1 MTPDDPPDD
10 DSTLDRIVDELLA
23 CARRG
28 ASPNIE
34 VLASRHPHLADRI
47 RRLVPA
53 LFAMEYAA
61 EHARDKTVHL
71 PNQLGEFRIVRFL
84 GGGSMGMVY
93 EAVRETRSQSPDR
106 RYALKILL
114 PGRTR
119 QDLDRFRQEASTTDR
134 LRHPNI
140 VPIHGIFETNGL
152 HYLVMDLI
160 PGDGIN
166 RVLADLRARRD
177 EEPESPT
184 PQLAHDSFF
193 GIPETS
199 NPEPDQPRI
208 ADLLPAPGT
217 ADWHRAVARIALQ
230 AADGLSHAHRNGVVH
245 RDIKPSNLLID
256 RNLKTWIADFG
267 LAKVERADNLTRRG
281 EVVGTLRYLAP
292 ERFRGESEPACDIYG
307 LGISLYELLTLR
319 PAFPQTDLPELQHA
333 VLTQSPPPPRVVDPF
348 IPRELE
354 TIVLKAIEREPRR
367 RYTGMAAFRDD
378 LQRFLD
384 GLPPFARRPSLRTQT
399 WCWIRT
405 NPALAA
411 ACSLIL
417 FGTFL
422 VTAFIARQN
431 WQMATALAESK
442 SQLQHMERNQL
453 DLLMLQARARVMD
466 LGPGR
471 RFETLAL
478 LDRADRF
485 SREIG
490 QRDSIEQELR
500 DLTVAALVIPDLQA
514 EPTGDRIPSGTK
526 DLEID
531 PDHHRY
537 GRIDAAGELTIYRF
551 GDAEPLARFTDGA
564 YIDFRFLPGQRL
576 LARTVDRELR
586 LLQFNRSDVEKP
598 VTIPDVAEWSA
609 ASGAERFVVLH
620 GNGELGCY
628 RAKDGL
634 PISRVRTGLTN
645 GATGNRILALHP
657 TRPIVA
663 IGDDAVASCF
673 LLDAQTGHRRRIDAN
688 FGRISAMTWH
698 PDGRGLFITDRDG
711 DHDDSRHRVRQFD
724 ASDSHPILTEWT
736 SATPITELAVH
747 PSGLYLAAIGP
758 TKATVFDAESGR
770 VLVEARSANETA
782 RLRWSR
788 TGQQLAGFS
797 HAGALHVWRFE
808 AGRERR
814 TLRWHENG
822 VPQGITKPLL
832 QDQERI
838 VGANLADRFVFWDLA
853 SGRRISSIPT
863 GWSSIL
869 SSSRDGELL
878 LQYSE
883 GSFPTERLTA
893 RFADRKD
900 PRIEI
905 AYDRTVS
912 LPAPLLAQSRDGRVQ
927 VGVGTKPSHYWL
939 ARDDALTEW
948 RVPEGTIGVVLDPH
962 GRTAVTRNGD
972 RSLTIWNLDRL
983 APIAEFVEPI
993 STMPRFSP
1001 DGRWLWTGSNDGDIL
1016 ETERWQRSARL
1027 GVSHCTAAFAGDGSW
1042 IALSQIDGRIRLWDT
1057 ETGRML
1063 LTLEHPERRTT
1074 VELLATNGPY
1084 LIGVTDQPDSGL
1096 DVWDLALIRR
1106 RLRER
1111 ERDWDMRR

>member
-10 DSTLDRIVDELLA
+10 DSTLDRIVDELLV

-53 LFAMEYAA
+53 LFAMEHAA
-61 EHARDKTVHL
+61 ESARDKTVHL

-93 EAVRETRSQSPDR
+93 ETVRETQSSSPDR

-140 VPIHGIFETNGL
+140 VPIHGIFDTNGL

-184 PQLAHDSFF
+184 PPMAHDSFF

-199 NPEPDQPRI
+199 NPEPDQPSI

-307 LGISLYELLTLR
+307 LGVTLYELLTLR
-319 PAFPQTDLPELQHA
+319 PAFPQTDLPELQQA

-367 RYTGMAAFRDD
+367 RYAGMAAFRDD

-384 GLPPFARRPSLRTQT
+384 GLPPLARRPSLRAQS

-431 WQMATALAESK
+431 WRMATALADSK
-442 SQLQHMERNQL
+442 SQLQHMQRNQL
-453 DLLMLQARARVMD
+453 DLLLLQARARVANH
-466 LGPGR
+466 GPGR

-478 LDRADRF
+478 LDQADRF
-485 SREIG
+485 AREIG
-490 QRDSIEQELR
+490 QRDTIEQELR

-514 EPTGDRIPSGTK
+514 EPTGDRIASGAK

-551 GDAEPLARFTDGA
+551 GDAEPLARFTDGT

-576 LARTVDRELR
+576 LARTADRELR
-586 LLQFNRSDVEKP
+586 LLQFNRSDADTP

-609 ASGAERFVVLH
+609 APGAERFVVLQ

-628 RAKDGL
+628 RAEDGV
-634 PISRVRTGLTN
+634 PISRVRTGQTN
-645 GATGNRILALHP
+645 RTTANRVLALHP

-663 IGDDAVASCF
+663 IGHDGSCH

-688 FGRISAMTWH
+688 FGRITAMAWH
-698 PDGRGLFITDRDG
+698 PDGRGLFIADRDG
-711 DHDDSRHRVRQFD
+711 NHDDSRHRIRQFD
-724 ASDSHPILTEWT
+724 ASDSPAKLTEWT
-736 SATPITELAVH
+736 SATPVTELAVH
-747 PSGLYLAAIGP
+747 PSGLYLAAMGP

-770 VLVEARSANETA
+770 VLVEERSANPTA
-782 RLRWSR
+782 RLRWSG
-788 TGQQLAGFS
+788 TGQRLAGFS
-797 HAGALHVWRFE
+797 DTGALHVWRFE
-808 AGRERR
+808 TGRERR
-814 TLRWHENG
+814 TIRCYENG
-822 VPQGITKPLL
+822 VPLGLSKPHL

-838 VGANLADRFVFWDLA
+838 VAANIPHRFVFWDLA
-853 SGRRISSIPT
+853 SGRRIASIPT
-863 GWSSIL
+863 GPSFIL

-878 LQYSE
+878 LQQSE

-893 RFADRKD
+893 RFGNRTD
-900 PRIEI
+900 PRIEV
-905 AYDRTVS
+905 AYDRTVR

-939 ARDDALTEW
+939 ARDDALTDW
-948 RVPEGTIGVVLDPH
+948 PVPEGTTGVVLDPH

-983 APIAEFVEPI
+983 APIAEFIEPI
-993 STMPRFSP
+993 STSPQFSP
-1001 DGRWLWTGSNDGDIL
+1001 DGRWLWTGSSAGDIL

-1027 GVSHCTAAFAGDGSW
+1027 GGSHCAAAFAGDGSW

-1057 ETGRML
+1057 ETGQML
-1063 LTLEHPERRTT
+1063 VTLEHPERRTT

-1084 LIGVTDQPDSGL
+1084 LIGVTDPPDSGL

-1111 ERDWDMRR
+1111 ERDWGMRR